1 MKNCILSLLL
11 ILTFST
17 SFSQTT
23 VQGGIYN
30 NTTWT
35 LANSPYIMTGSVV
48 VFPGKKL
55 TIEPGVE
62 VRVSADNTFN
72 TGNMLYLEVRG
83 TLVAEGTQNYPIKFT
98 STQANPSSYNWLGIK
113 ILGSQGGSFSMDHFE
128 LTNSF
133 YGLHNDVAEVGVT
146 HTFND
151 CIFKDNNYGVQ
162 LNANNVYNY
171 CTFNRNGI
179 GQGAQYVYGS
189 ITANNTVF
197 TNNNCAFTWV
207 YSAVSINNCN
217 FSGNLNTINGV
228 AGTITNCVF
237 DNNGNGLYGCSSL
250 TIDNCTF
257 TNNDIAVNEL
267 SYGLVKNSYFSGNEL
282 ALLITQNTSV
292 IDNVI
297 DQNVIGIRVNGTNP
311 NSTFI
316 NNNSICYNT
325 QYNIENGTN
334 QNFSVAL
341 NCFCSGD
348 STVVE
353 DLILDGYDN
362 ITRGLVN
369 YALYDDSCNVMQAF
383 IQKINLGENYNL
395 SSELVEQDDFKLNQ
409 LGNELVVLSSFASE
423 VKLFDLTGKE
433 LLHSRIENGIGKLNC
448 GNLSAGMYV
457 LKTEKG
463 NSIKWLK
470 Q

>member
-1 MKNCILSLLL
+1 
-11 ILTFST
+11 
-17 SFSQTT
+17 
-23 VQGGIYN
+23 
-30 NTTWT
+30 
-35 LANSPYIMTGSVV
+35 
-48 VFPGKKL
+48 
-55 TIEPGVE
+55 
-62 VRVSADNTFN
+62 
-72 TGNMLYLEVRG
+72 
-83 TLVAEGTQNYPIKFT
+83 
-98 STQANPSSYNWLGIK
+98 
-113 ILGSQGGSFSMDHFE
+113 
-128 LTNSF
+128 
-133 YGLHNDVAEVGVT
+133 
-146 HTFND
+146 
-151 CIFKDNNYGVQ
+151 

-179 GQGAQYVYGS
+179 GQAAQYVYGS

-197 TNNNCAFTWV
+197 TNNICAFTWA

-217 FSGNLNTINGV
+217 FSGNMNTINGV
-228 AGTITNCVF
+228 SGTITNCVF
-237 DNNGNGLYGCSSL
+237 DNNDNGLYGCSSL

-257 TNNDIAVNEL
+257 TNNDIAINEL
-267 SYGLVKNSYFSGNEL
+267 SFGLVKNSFFSGNDL

-297 DQNVIGIRVNGTNP
+297 EANGVGIRVNGLNP
-311 NSTFI
+311 SSTFI
-316 NNNSICYNT
+316 NNNSICFNT

-334 QNFSVAL
+334 QNFSMAL

-409 LGNELVVLSSFASE
+409 FGDELEVHSVLAKQ

-433 LLHSRIENGIGKLNC
+433 LMHTRIENGVGKLNSR
-448 GNLSAGMYV
+448 NLSAGIYV
-457 LKTEKG
+457 LQTEKG
-463 NSIKWLK
+463 QSIKWLK
-470 Q
+470 H

>member
-11 ILTFST
+11 ILSFST

-35 LANSPYIMTGSVV
+35 LANSPYVLTGSVV
-48 VFPGKKL
+48 VFPGKTL

-62 VRVSADNTFN
+62 IKVTADNTFN

-83 TLVAEGTQNYPIKFT
+83 SLVAQGTQNYPIKFT
-98 STQANPSSYNWLGIK
+98 STQPNPSSYNWLGIK
-113 ILGSQGGSFSMDHFE
+113 IMGSQGGAFSMDHFE

-133 YGLHNDVAEVGVT
+133 YGLHNDVAEIGVT

-151 CIFKDNNYGVQ
+151 CIFKDNNYALQ

-171 CTFNRNGI
+171 CTFHRNGI
-179 GQGAQYVYGS
+179 GQAAQYIYGGL
-189 ITANNTVF
+189 TASNCVF
-197 TNNNCAFTWV
+197 NNNICAFTWV
-207 YSAVSINNCN
+207 YSPVNVTNCIFN
-217 FSGNLNTINGV
+217 GNTNTINGIS
-228 AGTITNCVF
+228 GNLTNCTF
-237 DNNGNGLYGCSSL
+237 DNNTNGMYGCSDL
-250 TIDNCTF
+250 IIDNCTF
-257 TNNDIAVNEL
+257 TNNEVAINEL
-267 SYGLVKNSYFSGNEL
+267 SYGLVKNSYFNGNDL

-292 IDNVI
+292 IDNLIESNGV
-297 DQNVIGIRVNGTNP
+297 GIRVNGTNP

-409 LGNELVVLSSFASE
+409 YGDELVVLSTLANE

>member
-1 MKNCILSLLL
+1 MNKIILSFSLL
-11 ILTFST
+11 IASLFASAQT
-17 SFSQTT
+17 S

-35 LANSPYIMTGSVV
+35 LANSPYILTGSVV
-48 VFPGKKL
+48 VFPGKTL

-62 VRVSADNTFN
+62 VRVTADNTFN

-83 TLVAEGTQNYPIKFT
+83 TLVAEGTLNSPIKFT

-113 ILGSQGGSFSMDHFE
+113 ILGSQGGTFSMDNFA

-133 YGLHNDVAEVGVT
+133 NGLNNDVAEVGVT
-146 HTFND
+146 HTFNN

-171 CTFNRNGI
+171 CTFQRNGI
-179 GQGAQYVYGS
+179 GQAAQYVYGS
-189 ITANNTVF
+189 LTASNCIYND
-197 TNNNCAFTWV
+197 NICAFTWV
-207 YSAVSINNCN
+207 YSPVNVTNCIFN
-217 FSGNLNTINGV
+217 GNTNTINGV
-228 AGTITNCVF
+228 SGNLTNCIF
-237 DNNGNGLYGCSSL
+237 ENNGNGLYGCSDL
-250 TIDNCTF
+250 VIDNCTF
-257 TNNDIAVNEL
+257 ANNDIAINEL
-267 SYGLVKNSYFSGNEL
+267 SYGMVKNSYFTGNDL

-316 NNNSICYNT
+316 NNNSICFNT

-334 QNFSVAL
+334 QNFSMAL

-369 YALYDDSCNVMQAF
+369 YALYDDSCIVMQAF

-395 SSELVEQDDFKLNQ
+395 STELVDQDDFKLSQ
-409 LGNELVVLSSFASE
+409 FGDELELHSVLAKQ

-433 LLHSRIENGIGKLNC
+433 LMQTRIENGIGKLNSRS
-448 GNLSAGMYV
+448 LSAGIYV
-457 LKTEKG
+457 LQTEKG
-463 NSIKWLK
+463 QSIKWLK
-470 Q
+470 H

>member
-1 MKNCILSLLL
+1 MNKI
-11 ILTFST
+11 ILTFSLLIASLFASAQT
-17 SFSQTT
+17 SF
-23 VQGGIYN
+23 QGGIYN

-35 LANSPYIMTGSVV
+35 LANSPYILTGSVV
-48 VFPGKKL
+48 VFPGKTL

-62 VRVSADNTFN
+62 IKVTADNTFN

-83 TLVAEGTQNYPIKFT
+83 SLVAQGTQNYPIKFT
-98 STQANPSSYNWLGIK
+98 STQANPTSYNWLGIK
-113 ILGSQGGSFSMDHFE
+113 ILGSQGGNFSMDHFE

-151 CIFKDNNYGVQ
+151 CVFKDNSYAIQ

-171 CTFNRNGI
+171 CTFQRNGI
-179 GQGAQYVYGS
+179 GQAAQFVYGS
-189 ITANNTVF
+189 ITANNSVF
-197 TNNNCAFTWV
+197 TNNNCALTWA

-237 DNNGNGLYGCSSL
+237 ENNGNGLYGCSDL
-250 TIDNCTF
+250 VIDNCTF
-257 TNNDIAVNEL
+257 TNNDIAINEL
-267 SYGLVKNSYFSGNEL
+267 SYGVVKNSYFTGNDL
-282 ALLITQNTSV
+282 AVLITQNTSV

-297 DQNVIGIRVNGTNP
+297 ETNGVGIRVNGTNP

-316 NNNSICYNT
+316 NNNSICFNT
-325 QYNIENGTN
+325 LYNIENGTN

-395 SSELVEQDDFKLNQ
+395 ATESVELDELTFQQFGDELVIHSKMGKQVYLYDLMGKQILNS
-409 LGNELVVLSSFASE
+409 N
-423 VKLFDLTGKE
+423 
-433 LLHSRIENGIGKLNC
+433 IENGIGKLNSK
-448 GNLSAGMYV
+448 NLSIGFYIIN
-457 LKTEKG
+457 TDKG
-463 NSIKWLK
+463 QGVKWYK
-470 Q
+470 N

>member
-1 MKNCILSLLL
+1 MKNSLIIFCLFF
-11 ILTFST
+11 IST
-17 SFSQTT
+17 SIFSQTSF
-23 VQGGIYN
+23 QGGIYN

-35 LANSPYIMTGSVV
+35 LANSPYILTGSVV
-48 VFPGKKL
+48 VFPGKTL
-55 TIEPGVE
+55 TIEPGV
-62 VRVSADNTFN
+62 VVKVTADNTFN

-83 TLVAEGTQNYPIKFT
+83 TLVAEGTLNFPIKFT
-98 STQANPSSYNWLGIK
+98 STQANPTSYNWLGIK
-113 ILGSQGGSFSMDHFE
+113 ILGSQGGNFSMDHFE

-151 CIFKDNNYGVQ
+151 CVFKDNSYAIQ

-171 CTFNRNGI
+171 CTFQRNGI
-179 GQGAQYVYGS
+179 GQAAQFVYGS
-189 ITANNTVF
+189 ITANNSVF
-197 TNNNCAFTWV
+197 TNNNCALTWA

-250 TIDNCTF
+250 TVDSCTF
-257 TNNDIAVNEL
+257 TNNDIAINEL
-267 SYGLVKNSYFSGNEL
+267 SFGLVKNSFFSGNDI
-282 ALLITQNTSV
+282 ALSIAQNTSV
-292 IDNVI
+292 VDNAIETNGV
-297 DQNVIGIRVNGTNP
+297 GIRVNGINP
-311 NSTFI
+311 SSTFI
-316 NNNSICYNT
+316 NNNSICFNT

-334 QNFSVAL
+334 QNFSMAL

-348 STVVE
+348 STEVE

-395 SSELVEQDDFKLNQ
+395 SSELVEQDNFKLNQ
-409 LGNELVVLSSFASE
+409 VGDELEVNSVLAKQ

-433 LLHSRIENGIGKLNC
+433 LMYTRIENGVGKLNSR
-448 GNLSAGMYV
+448 NLSAGMYV
-457 LKTEKG
+457 LQTEKG
-463 NSIKWLK
+463 QSIKWLK
-470 Q
+470 H

>member
-1 MKNCILSLLL
+1 MNKIIFSFLLL
-11 ILTFST
+11 GVTLFTSAQT
-17 SFSQTT
+17 SF
-23 VQGGIYN
+23 QGGIYN

-35 LANSPYIMTGSVV
+35 LANSPYILTGSVV
-48 VFPGKKL
+48 VFPGKTL

-62 VRVSADNTFN
+62 IKVTADNTFN

-83 TLVAEGTQNYPIKFT
+83 SLVAQGTQNYPIKFT
-98 STQANPSSYNWLGIK
+98 STQPNPSSYNWLGIK
-113 ILGSQGGSFSMDHFE
+113 IMGSQGGSFSMDHFE

-133 YGLHNDVAEVGVT
+133 YGLHNDVAEIGVT

-151 CIFKDNNYGVQ
+151 CIFKDNNYALQ

-171 CTFNRNGI
+171 CTFQRNGI
-179 GQGAQYVYGS
+179 GQAAQYVYGGL
-189 ITANNTVF
+189 TASNCVF
-197 TNNNCAFTWV
+197 NNNICAFTWV
-207 YSAVSINNCN
+207 YSPVNVTNCIFN
-217 FSGNLNTINGV
+217 GNTNTINGIS
-228 AGTITNCVF
+228 GNLTNCTF
-237 DNNGNGLYGCSSL
+237 DNNTNGMYGCSDL
-250 TIDNCTF
+250 IIDNCTF
-257 TNNDIAVNEL
+257 TNNEVAINEL
-267 SYGLVKNSYFSGNEL
+267 SYGLVKNSYFSGNDL

-297 DQNVIGIRVNGTNP
+297 ETNGVGIRVNGTNP
-311 NSTFI
+311 SSTFI
-316 NNNSICYNT
+316 NNNSICFNT

-395 SSELVEQDDFKLNQ
+395 STGNLESEDFSLQQVGDDLIIFSTK
-409 LGNELVVLSSFASE
+409 EATI
-423 VKLFDLTGKE
+423 KLFDLMGKM
-433 LLHSRIENGIGKLNC
+433 IEKVSFDSGMAKIDVSGLNSGIYI
-448 GNLSAGMYV
+448 LSSN
-457 LKTEKG
+457 E
-463 NSIKWLK
+463 NSAQKWYK
-470 Q
+470 K